1 MLPKPERWYLS
12 SGDRGERGL
21 WSGEVETGECALPR
35 GTQLT
40 SHDSSQHPCVIK
52 PDKKLCT
59 SKLAWV
65 SQLSSILACVHCCT
79 LIQVESNA
87 FLQTIDEAHWDPLD
101 FAHASLFGG
110 FEYYLFCYN
119 KQNVF
124 PSSMN
129 YSSKLLK
136 LKDGW
141 GICNQLARSERS
153 LGTPP
158 PNLRWYLNTDS
169 SIEDLDLKSL
179 AQFWVVE

>member
-12 SGDRGERGL
+12 SGDPGGAGALIRRGGNWWVCSPTWNPADVTWLKSTPLCNKTR
-21 WSGEVETGECALPR
+21 W
-35 GTQLT
+35 
-40 SHDSSQHPCVIK
+40 
-52 PDKKLCT
+52 KLCT

-101 FAHASLFGG
+101 LAYASLFGG